1 MRPLHL
7 RRVARLYA
15 VSSESDWGEKE
26 GDLDHRLGVLVVGL
40 LAECQAKTG

>member
-7 RRVARLYA
+7 QRVAQLYA
-15 VSSESDWGEKE
+15 VSSESDWGEEK
-26 GDLDHRLGVLVVGL
+26 GDSDHHLRVLVVGL